1 VTDVDLLGVARR
13 VAGDARPGEQIEAY
27 ALRSRDVDVKVF
39 GAEVE
44 SLAVAEVE
52 GVGVRVV
59 VDARQGYAW
68 AGSLDDDVIAETLA
82 EARDNAAFG
91 SPDESYVLASP
102 ADVASHGDGGGAVP
116 SELDLWR
123 EDVLATPT
131 ADKVALALHLE
142 AAVREAD
149 PLVRGVESAS
159 YGDAAVEAAVANS
172 LGVEASTRR
181 TMASCSAFAMAGEGT
196 LTQTGS
202 GFSAGRSFADL
213 DAHQAAC
220 DAAERAVRLLGAKP
234 IPSGRLPVILDPL
247 VTRSLLALLGGA
259 LSGEAIVKGRSLFVG
274 REGEEV
280 AGPGITL
287 VDDPTLAEAFGAAS
301 HDAEGVPTRRLE
313 LISGGRFDA
322 VLHNVQT
329 AKRAGATT
337 TGSAVR
343 GGFKSPPGVGARA
356 LHLVPGQLG
365 AEEIL
370 AAIDHGL
377 YVQSVSGL
385 HSGTNSVSGD
395 FSVGA
400 IGLVIRNGELA
411 EPVREVTIASTL
423 QRILH
428 DITVV
433 GADLTWLPGGAA
445 GMTLLISDMSVSGA

>member
-13 VAGDARPGEQIEAY
+13 VAGDARPGEQVEAY

-39 GAEVE
+39 GGEVE

-82 EARDNAAFG
+82 EARDNAGFG

-102 ADVASHGDGGGAVP
+102 GDVAINGAGAVE

-213 DAHQAAC
+213 DAHEAAC
-220 DAAERAVRLLGAKP
+220 DAAARAVRLLGAKP

-259 LSGEAIVKGRSLFVG
+259 LSGEAIV
-274 REGEEV
+274 
-280 AGPGITL
+280 
-287 VDDPTLAEAFGAAS
+287 
-301 HDAEGVPTRRLE
+301 
-313 LISGGRFDA
+313 
-322 VLHNVQT
+322 
-329 AKRAGATT
+329 
-337 TGSAVR
+337 
-343 GGFKSPPGVGARA
+343 
-356 LHLVPGQLG
+356 
-365 AEEIL
+365 
-370 AAIDHGL
+370 
-377 YVQSVSGL
+377 
-385 HSGTNSVSGD
+385 
-395 FSVGA
+395 
-400 IGLVIRNGELA
+400 
-411 EPVREVTIASTL
+411 
-423 QRILH
+423 
-428 DITVV
+428 
-433 GADLTWLPGGAA
+433 
-445 GMTLLISDMSVSGA
+445 